1 MNEILKRGEGK
12 RKYFTQITSEELSS
26 IKSRIK
32 KSKKWNLSNHTRE
45 RMVQKRINVS
55 HAKIVENILDSDV
68 IEYKIDRR
76 VKRGKEYLDERVL
89 VEGGEMTLNG
99 RLVRLKIVVSLTT
112 NDVITVW
119 SNCVKDLH
127 QTLDWSAYDENME
140 IPII

>member
-12 RKYFTQITSEELSS
+12 RKYFTQITVEELAS
-26 IKSRIK
+26 IKGRIAE
-32 KSKKWNLSNHTRE
+32 SKKWNLSKHTRE

-55 HAKIVENILDSDV
+55 HAKIVENILNSDV

-76 VKRGKEYLDERVL
+76 AKGGQQYLDERVL
-89 VEGGEMTLNG
+89 LEGTEMVLNG
-99 RLVRLKIVVSLTT
+99 RKVRLKIVISLTT
-112 NDVITVW
+112 HDVITVW
-119 SNCVKDLH
+119 SNCVNDLH